1 MATQFLK
8 SGDDEAS
15 QSGRRSVMDA
25 STSSAVVEPD
35 LNRLAP
41 EERGPAGTFLAAHP
55 AGTGAPIAVVIPAYN
70 EEPTVASVIR
80 EIPRTLAGLPTEVI
94 VVVDGSSDATAA
106 EAASAGALVCD
117 IPVNRG
123 QGVVFKLGYWLARA
137 RGAQVIATIDADG
150 QYDPLELERVVE
162 PIVSGRADF
171 VNGSRRLGTEL
182 TTDPVRH
189 AGVIFFGG
197 LVSVLLRQRITDPAC
212 GIRGMSA
219 KVSESV
225 TLQQSQYQ
233 SSELL
238 IGTALRGFRVIEVA
252 TTMRDRPDGA
262 TGTKKGPNL
271 LYGMRFARAVLGT
284 WRRER
289 NAARTRLRS
298 EKTQ

>member
-1 MATQFLK
+1 MQTFAIENEVAQL
-8 SGDDEAS
+8 
-15 QSGRRSVMDA
+15 
-25 STSSAVVEPD
+25 P
-35 LNRLAP
+35 P
-41 EERGPAGTFLAAHP
+41 EERGPAAAFLAAHP
-55 AGTGAPIAVVIPAYN
+55 AGAGAPVAVVIPAYN
-70 EEPTVASVIR
+70 EEPTVASVVA
-80 EIPRTLAGLPTEVI
+80 EIPNELGGLATEVI
-94 VVVDGSSDATAA
+94 VVVDGSADATAA

-137 RGAQVIATIDADG
+137 RGAQVITTIDADG
-150 QYDPLELERVVE
+150 QYEPAELERLVE
-162 PIVSGRADF
+162 PIVAGRADF

-197 LVSVLLRQRITDPAC
+197 VVSLLLQQRITDPAC
-212 GIRGMSA
+212 GLRAMRADISG
-219 KVSESV
+219 SV
-225 TLQQSQYQ
+225 RLEQPQYQ

-238 IGTALRGFRVIEVA
+238 IATAMNGYRVVEVA

-289 NAARTRLRS
+289 KAARTRLRS
-298 EKTQ
+298 ENTQKS

>member
-1 MATQFLK
+1 M
-8 SGDDEAS
+8 SVEAGEIAIE
-15 QSGRRSVMDA
+15 QEIA
-25 STSSAVVEPD
+25 
-35 LNRLAP
+35 RLAP
-41 EERGPAGTFLAAHP
+41 EQRAPVTAFFAAHP
-55 AGTGAPIAVVIPAYN
+55 PGAGARVAIVIPALN
-70 EEPTVASVIR
+70 EEPTIAEVLR
-80 EIPRTLAGLPTEVI
+80 EIPREMAGQATEVI

-106 EAASAGALVCD
+106 KAAEAGALVCD

-123 QGVVFKLGYWLARA
+123 QGTVYKLGYWLARM

-150 QYDPLELERVVE
+150 QYVPQELERLVE
-162 PIVSGRADF
+162 PIVAGRADF

-197 LVSVLLRQRITDPAC
+197 LVSLLLRQRITDPAC
-212 GIRGMSA
+212 GLRGMRA
-219 KVSESV
+219 EVSEAV
-225 TLQQSQYQ
+225 TLEQPQYQ

-238 IGTALRGFRVIEVA
+238 ISTAMMGFRVIEVP

-262 TGTKKGPNL
+262 TATKKGPNL
-271 LYGMRFARAVLGT
+271 LYGVRFARAVLGT

-289 NAARTRLRS
+289 RAARTRLCS

>member
-1 MATQFLK
+1 
-8 SGDDEAS
+8 
-15 QSGRRSVMDA
+15 
-25 STSSAVVEPD
+25 
-35 LNRLAP
+35 
-41 EERGPAGTFLAAHP
+41 
-55 AGTGAPIAVVIPAYN
+55 
-70 EEPTVASVIR
+70 
-80 EIPRTLAGLPTEVI
+80 
-94 VVVDGSSDATAA
+94 
-106 EAASAGALVCD
+106 
-117 IPVNRG
+117 
-123 QGVVFKLGYWLARA
+123 
-137 RGAQVIATIDADG
+137 
-150 QYDPLELERVVE
+150 
-162 PIVSGRADF
+162 VSGRADF

-212 GIRGMSA
+212 GIRGMSV

-238 IGTALRGFRVIEVA
+238 IGTAMRGFRVIEVA

>member
-1 MATQFLK
+1 MATQFVK
-8 SGDDEAS
+8 SGDDGAS
-15 QSGRRSVMDA
+15 A
-25 STSSAVVEPD
+25 SMTSAITEPD
-35 LNRLAP
+35 LNQLPP
-41 EERGPAGTFLAAHP
+41 EERGPAGAFLAAHP

-80 EIPRTLAGLPTEVI
+80 EIPPTLAGLPTEVI
-94 VVVDGSSDATAA
+94 VVVDGSSDATAT

-150 QYDPLELERVVE
+150 QYEPLELERVVE

-238 IGTALRGFRVIEVA
+238 IGTAMRGFRVIEVA

>member
-8 SGDDEAS
+8 SGDDGAS
-15 QSGRRSVMDA
+15 A
-25 STSSAVVEPD
+25 SMSSAVTEPD
-35 LNRLAP
+35 LNQLPP
-41 EERGPAGTFLAAHP
+41 EERGPAGAFLAAHP
-55 AGTGAPIAVVIPAYN
+55 PGAGAPIAVVIPAYN

-80 EIPRTLAGLPTEVI
+80 EIPATLAGLPTEVI
-94 VVVDGSSDATAA
+94 VVVDGSADATAA

-150 QYDPLELERVVE
+150 QYEPLELERVVE
-162 PIVSGRADF
+162 PIVAGRADF

-197 LVSVLLRQRITDPAC
+197 LVSLLLRQRITDPAC

-238 IGTALRGFRVIEVA
+238 IGTAMRGFRVIEVA
-252 TTMRDRPDGA
+252 TTMLDRPDGA